1 MNPRE
6 VVEFG
11 KKNKVQIVD
20 LKFVDPLSTWQHYSI
35 PVEVFT
41 ETSV

>member
-11 KKNKVQIVD
+11 KKNKVRIVD
-20 LKFVDPLSTWQHYSI
+20 LKFVDPLGTWQHFSI
-35 PVEVFT
+35 PVEVFM
-41 ETSV
+41 ETRV